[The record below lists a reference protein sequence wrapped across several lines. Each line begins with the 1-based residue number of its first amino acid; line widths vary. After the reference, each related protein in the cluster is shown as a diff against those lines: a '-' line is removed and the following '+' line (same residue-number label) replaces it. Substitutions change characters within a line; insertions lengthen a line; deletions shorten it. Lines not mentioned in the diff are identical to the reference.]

1 MGKLI
6 FIDVDGTLG
15 TGSSIRDLHFNIP
28 MLEYC
33 KIGVAMNN
41 GGEEIRQAADYVT
54 DDVEKDGLY
63 KAFVY
68 LGLMEE

>member
-1 MGKLI
+1 
-6 FIDVDGTLG
+6 
-15 TGSSIRDLHFNIP
+15 
-28 MLEYC
+28 
-33 KIGVAMNN
+33 MNN